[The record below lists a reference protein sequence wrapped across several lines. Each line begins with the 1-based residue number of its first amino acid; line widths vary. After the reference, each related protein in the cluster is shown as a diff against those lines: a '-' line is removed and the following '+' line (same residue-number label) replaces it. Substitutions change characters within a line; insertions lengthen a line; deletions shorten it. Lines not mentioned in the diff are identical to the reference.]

1 MLAFLAGVI
10 RIMVGFCFACLAGGA
25 VTVMFAVTPA
35 ELIDASAPNWEAV
48 GGWTLYTATITAGFA
63 FPLAVLAIVGGE
75 WRGIRSLAYYGVA
88 GIIIALIGLMYI
100 AMNESAAMPSVI
112 NAYAA
117 AAFLTAGLVSG
128 FIYWLFS
135 GRFARQTNN
144 DGMPE
149 GDNVSQPSPPRA
161 PASPAQAVSNFDDR
175 YKA

>member
-10 RIMVGFCFACLAGGA
+10 RITIGFCFACLAGGA

-35 ELIDASAPNWEAV
+35 ELIDASASYWEAV
-48 GGWTLYTATITAGFA
+48 GGWTLYTATITAVFA
-63 FPLAVLAIVGGE
+63 FPFAILAIACGE

-88 GIIIALIGLMYI
+88 GIIVASIGLAYI
-100 AMNESAAMPSVI
+100 AGNESAATPSVI

-117 AAFLTAGLVSG
+117 AAFLTTGLVSG

-135 GRFARQTNN
+135 GRLARQASK
-144 DGMPE
+144 DRASGS
-149 GDNVSQPSPPRA
+149 DNVSQPDPPRA
-161 PASPAQAVSNFDDR
+161 PASPAQPASNSDDR